1 MGKFVHRGFM
11 HPGGVSPMKQE
22 DMFYMDGDGT
32 VMLQDPGQ
40 AGTSDVKTQVKKK
53 TEEIKKEESMTLA
66 EKEQRRKKQ
75 ESNLPTHLVP
85 RKESKFD
92 QFLDKVDDAWVDARD
107 AVVGGVTD
115 YYKRKPEYMLAEQTI
130 EASKSAVDA
139 MGGSWDEMPTG
150 DKVDIILSTAG
161 LSPAVGAVADGINT
175 IQNLGQAGF
184 NLITGDFDEAKNDA
198 INAGLSFMGMIPFLG
213 QGTTIGKLTNK
224 LSNLPSVKKINEGIE
239 KTKNIVKKNNPNTKI
254 DDLAIPAEYKI
265 NILEKPQWSK
275 YPDGLPVNKSL
286 GAEGITNQLNG
297 MISQG
302 KYLDEIGYDASK
314 MLDGKNIVFH
324 GDKFGSGR
332 IVVEVAL
339 PNGQTQLF
347 YKSSGLAGKKGAG
360 AGGTTEGLWQPFM
373 GYSDEVPTGWK
384 KLDDGTYQAV
394 GVTKADGWHIKSPGY
409 EDFYGSEAYRDIA
422 GNLDKIAAEQGWDM
436 SGQLL
441 KSEM

>member
-11 HPGGVSPMKQE
+11 HPGGVSPMKQ
-22 DMFYMDGDGT
+22 DDGIIY
-32 VMLQDPGQ
+32 VQDPGI
-40 AGTSDVKTQVKKK
+40 AGTTDVKTQVKEK

-66 EKEQRRKKQ
+66 EKEQRRKI
-75 ESNLPTHLVP
+75 EEGGLPPHVVP

-115 YYKRKPEYMLAEQTI
+115 YYKRKPAYMLAEQTI
-130 EASKSAVDA
+130 EASKQAVDA
-139 MGGSWDEMPTG
+139 MGGSWDEMPAG
-150 DKVDIILSTAG
+150 DKTDIVLSTLG
-161 LSPAVGAVADGINT
+161 LTPGVGVVADGVNT

-198 INAGLSFMGMIPFLG
+198 VNAGLSFMGMIPFLG
-213 QGTTIGKLTNK
+213 QGTTVGKITNK
-224 LSNLPSVKKINEGIE
+224 LANLPSVKKINEGIE
-239 KTKNIVKKNNPNTKI
+239 KAKNVVKKNNPNTKI
-254 DDLAIPAEYKI
+254 DDLAI
-265 NILEKPQWSK
+265 NIDIPQNWSK
-275 YPDGLPVNKSL
+275 YPDGLPINKNL
-286 GAEGITNQLNG
+286 GAEGITTQING
-297 MISQG
+297 MIAQG

-314 MLDGKNIVFH
+314 MLDGRNIVFH

-347 YKSSGLAGKKGAG
+347 YKSSGLAGKSGKG

-373 GYSDEVPTGWK
+373 GYSDTAPTGWR
-384 KLDDGTYQAV
+384 KLDDGTYEAV
-394 GVTKADGWHIKSPGY
+394 GSAKNEGWHIKSPGY

-422 GNLDKIAAEQGWDM
+422 GNLDKIAVEQGWDM